1 MYKSKLYIYGVKEQK
16 NLESSI
22 KNILLKSTNDLSWLS
37 KGDVVLLKPALNSP
51 DPYPAT
57 TDPVTIEVIAR
68 LLIQRGARVVI
79 GDQSGIGH
87 VLHSPNGTV
96 KGSSKGN
103 YEKSG
108 MKRMKEIPFAAFEE
122 EGWDKGFYRYK
133 SDGLSWK
140 HGFFI
145 TNWVKK
151 VDHIINLPRLS
162 THVQAGVTLGFKN
175 FVGLLREDSRLEF
188 HMNGLLIPLLYG
200 YH

>member
-122 EGWDKGFYRYK
+122 EGWDKGVY
-133 SDGLSWK
+133 
-140 HGFFI
+140 
-145 TNWVKK
+145 
-151 VDHIINLPRLS
+151 
-162 THVQAGVTLGFKN
+162 
-175 FVGLLREDSRLEF
+175 
-188 HMNGLLIPLLYG
+188 
-200 YH
+200 